1 MDLERARE
9 LSRGA
14 LQALEASKQR
24 INDLNVYP
32 VPDGDTGTNLVAT
45 VRGVV
50 EQLETSTAQG
60 PREVAEELKRAAL
73 FEAKGNSGVIF
84 SQIVRGFA
92 DVLGEREPID
102 SDMVVRSFRS
112 ASDAAYRAVQR
123 PVEGTMLTVIREMAE
138 ELEQPGAA
146 AMSRNELLV
155 RAVLRGEDALA
166 RTPEMLAVL
175 KEAGV
180 VDAGGAGLVEIVRGL
195 AATVAGEVLP
205 EIETAPSGI
214 AVDAIHQE
222 LSEFRYCTVYVV
234 EGTAL
239 DRDALERELDPLG
252 DSLLVVGDEVALK
265 VHVHTDEPG
274 AALSAAIALGGTL
287 GGVEIANMHEQTV
300 ARTER
305 LEARLDAVPT
315 LHTGVVAVAAGA
327 GNRQLF
333 AAAGVAKVI
342 EGGQTMNPSI
352 GDIVAAVDA
361 VPADEVIVLP
371 NNGNVLLAA
380 KQAVGLAVK
389 PARVIETRTLQAGL
403 EAINVYEP
411 GASAAENEAAML
423 EAIDG
428 LATGE
433 VTRASRDTT
442 IDGVDVRKDAWIG
455 LVGERVLVCDDVLDA
470 VADRVVD
477 ELLAGGKDVL
487 TILLGDG
494 APDRDALLARIS
506 ERHPEVEAEAKPGGQ
521 PHYALLLAAP

>member
-14 LQALEASKQR
+14 LRALEASKQR

-50 EQLETSTAQG
+50 EQLEASNAEG

-138 ELEQPGAA
+138 ELEQPGAVA
-146 AMSRNELLV
+146 LSRDELLL
-155 RAVLRGEDALA
+155 RAVVRGEDALA
-166 RTPEMLAVL
+166 RTPEMLPVL

-195 AATVAGEVLP
+195 AATVAGEELP
-205 EIETAPSGI
+205 EVVESLPGVG
-214 AVDAIHQE
+214 VDAIHQE

-239 DRDALERELDPLG
+239 DRDRLERELEPLG
-252 DSLLVVGDEVALK
+252 DSLLVVGDATALK

-274 AALSAAIALGGTL
+274 AALSAATAM
-287 GGVEIANMHEQTV
+287 GGVVGGIEIANMHEQTV
-300 ARTER
+300 ERTER
-305 LEARLDAVPT
+305 LEAQLDGVPT
-315 LHTGVVAVAAGA
+315 LHTGVVAVVAGA
-327 GNRQLF
+327 GNRRLF
-333 AAAGVAKVI
+333 AEAKAAKVI

-352 GDIVAAVDA
+352 GVIVEAVDA
-361 VPADEVIVLP
+361 VPAGEVIVLP

-380 KQAVGLAVK
+380 RQAIELVGK
-389 PARVIETRTLQAGL
+389 PARVVETRTIQEGL
-403 EAINVYEP
+403 EAMNVYDP
-411 GASAAENEAAML
+411 GLSAAENEAAML

-433 VTRASRDTT
+433 VTRASRDAS
-442 IDGVDVRKDAWIG
+442 IDGVKVRQDAWIG
-455 LVGERVLVCDDVLDA
+455 LVNGRVVVCDDELTAA
-470 VADRVVD
+470 VDHVVD
-477 ELLAGGKDVL
+477 AMLADGQDVL
-487 TILLGDG
+487 TILLGE
-494 APDRDALLARIS
+494 DALDEAWLVARIS
-506 ERHPEVEAEAKPGGQ
+506 ERHPAVDAEVKPGGQ
-521 PHYALLLAAP
+521 PHYPLLLASV